1 MLLFPVFLDNLL
13 LLSSQPELY
22 KLTSAPLYFSTVS
35 SHVVHIDGN
44 LDTLL

>member
-22 KLTSAPLYFSTVS
+22 KLTSAPLYFSTIS
-35 SHVVHIDGN
+35 SHVRIDGN

>member
-22 KLTSAPLYFSTVS
+22 KLTSAPLYFSAIS
-35 SHVVHIDGN
+35 SHVHIDGN